1 MSRRAI
7 QEQIGVA
14 LRAGRWARGITQGEL
29 SRLLGIDR
37 STLAR
42 YEAGDRPIPATVLI
56 ECAMHLQISLDAL
69 FDLKKTSSRPSAAG
83 QAAEL
88 ADVDIVKKALCQ
100 YPHLATMI
108 RKWLETMPETGT
120 SVP

>member
-14 LRAGRWARGITQGEL
+14 LRAARWARGITQDEL
-29 SRLLGIDR
+29 SRIIGIDR

-56 ECAMHLQISLDAL
+56 ECAAHLHLSLDAL
-69 FDLKKTSSRPSAAG
+69 FDLNKNSRLRADERP
-83 QAAEL
+83 AEL
-88 ADVDIVKKALCQ
+88 ADVDVVIKVLCQ
-100 YPHLATMI
+100 QPHLATII
-108 RKWLETMPETGT
+108 RTWLETMPEAGA
-120 SVP
+120 SAC